1 MIAVLRLIMIPFGP
15 TNYVLGSA
23 TSVSFYR
30 YAMGTIAIIVKCCLY
45 TFIGASLLTFT
56 KKDKN
61 DVSPTEVAIMTLIVI
76 SSVFLTIG
84 ISYKAKAM
92 LEQKILDKEVADI
105 EL

>member
-1 MIAVLRLIMIPFGP
+1 MIPFGP

-30 YAMGTIAIIVKCCLY
+30 YAMGTLAIIVKCMLY

-56 KKDKN
+56 KKNKD

-76 SSVFLTIG
+76 SSVFLTVG
-84 ISYKAKAM
+84 ISFKAKAM
-92 LEQKILDKEVADI
+92 LE
-105 EL
+105 

>member
-1 MIAVLRLIMIPFGP
+1 MSVIAVLRLIMIPFGP

-30 YAMGTIAIIVKCCLY
+30 YALGTTSIMIKCMLY

-61 DVSPTEVAIMTLIVI
+61 DISPTEVVIMTLIII
-76 SSVFLTIG
+76 SSILLTVG
-84 ISYKAKAM
+84 ISFKAKAM
-92 LEQKILDKEVADI
+92 LD
-105 EL
+105 

>member
-1 MIAVLRLIMIPFGP
+1 MIPFGP

-30 YAMGTIAIIVKCCLY
+30 YAMGTTAIIIKCMLY

-56 KKDKN
+56 KKNKD

-76 SSVFLTIG
+76 SSVFLTVG
-84 ISYKAKAM
+84 ISFKARAM
-92 LEQKILDKEVADI
+92 LE
-105 EL
+105 